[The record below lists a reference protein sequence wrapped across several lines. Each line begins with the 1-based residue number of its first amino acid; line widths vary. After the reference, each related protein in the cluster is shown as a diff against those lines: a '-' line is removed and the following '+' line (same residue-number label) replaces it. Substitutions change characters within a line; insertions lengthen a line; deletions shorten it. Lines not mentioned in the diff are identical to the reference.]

1 MKKETARA
9 WCARAGA
16 ALLLL
21 GLLAG
26 CGGGG
31 GGGDTPVA
39 VTPPVANKAPVPAIA
54 MSGTVGAGAG
64 SADISTFTNSSVTLD
79 AGASTDP
86 DGDKLSYAWTLVSKP
101 AGSTLV
107 LPGTAAQAAFKADIA
122 GTYVA
127 SVRVTDSRGAYADK
141 QVTILANTNAP
152 VTTLSMSVSYS
163 AVPTTLA
170 TKSVTLGAVILVDAS
185 ASQDADGDPVT
196 TTFDLIERPA
206 ASRASLTIVGKTAR
220 FVADAVG
227 AYKIRA
233 RAADPSGAYSETVYP
248 IEALG
253 DAPQT
258 VITSTVTN
266 VTGDS
271 GQNTVQA
278 SIGYLVALSG
288 EGSRDP
294 DGGALTHAWSLV
306 SRPAGSTAAL
316 SVVNGAFSQFTPD
329 LMGDYVVRLVA
340 TNPSGASSS
349 YQTTVSVR
357 NRPPQAVIGSNATP
371 QALPTGP
378 AVRLPV
384 GTTLTLRGTSSTDA
398 DGDTLTYA
406 WSFAD
411 KPANSTATLS
421 SNSGATVQLTTDV
434 EGSYQVRLRVTDTAG
449 AWSERLLSIN
459 SGNTAPTAVIDK
471 SRLSVLAGNAIGA
484 SASFS
489 YDDDGDALS
498 YSWAID
504 ARPAGSVAT
513 IAAPNAVQL
522 AFTPDTAGTY
532 VASLTVSDGKNA
544 SVTYMTIKALSSVTS
559 NVPLSFAPLQMRY
572 SRGLDQFVAIATNP
586 NALYIVDPFNGATRT
601 VPLPL
606 GVKSFN
612 LSADGKLA
620 AVLHE
625 GIVSLVDIA
634 SATLVR
640 SSLTGGSQTDA
651 FPTNAGLI
659 YLVGQSG
666 GQWVDRSVWI
676 LNGRTGAD
684 LSNASGYYGGSYYG
698 TMRGVFAASKNK
710 GFVMSNGLS
719 PSDISY
725 FDVDPASGALV
736 RTGDSPYHGDY
747 AMNLPFYLS
756 GNEDLLFTSSGTF
769 FRTDTLQYAGRLS
782 MNGPLLSMSHSAA
795 ADEALVLSNSYS
807 PQGSYSFN
815 GTVTYQASYQRFM
828 GALFLPDTSIALPL
842 VNGQQSYGINIF
854 HSANDNHVT
863 LVQTGSDQQNASG
876 IRYYLVTR

>member
-1 MKKETARA
+1 MKRERARI
-9 WCARAGA
+9 WRTRAGTA
-16 ALLLL
+16 VLLL

-31 GGGDTPVA
+31 GGDTPLP
-39 VTPPVANKAPVPAIA
+39 VTPPVANKAPVPVIGL
-54 MSGTVGAGAG
+54 SGPVGAGAG
-64 SADISTFTNSSVTLD
+64 NADISTFTNSSVTLD

-101 AGSTLV
+101 AGSNLV
-107 LPGTAAQAAFKADIA
+107 LPGTAAQATFKADIA

-127 SVRVTDSRGAYADK
+127 SVRVSDSRGAYADK
-141 QVTILANTNAP
+141 QVTIVANTNAP

-170 TKSVTLGAVILVDAS
+170 TKNVTIGAVILVDAS
-185 ASQDADGDPVT
+185 ASVDADGDPVT

-206 ASRASLTIVGKTAR
+206 ASRTSLTIVGKTAR
-220 FVADAVG
+220 FVADVVG

-258 VITSTVTN
+258 VITSSVTN
-266 VTGDS
+266 MTGSS
-271 GQNTVQA
+271 GANTVQA
-278 SIGYLVALSG
+278 SVGYLVALSG

-294 DGGALTHAWSLV
+294 DGGALTHAWTLV
-306 SRPAGSTAAL
+306 SRPAGSAAAL

-329 LMGDYVVRLVA
+329 MMGDYVVRLVA
-340 TNPSGASSS
+340 TDPSGASSS

-378 AVRLPV
+378 AVRLPA
-384 GTTLTLRGTSSTDA
+384 GTTLTLRGTSSTDG
-398 DGDTLTYA
+398 DGDALTYA
-406 WSFAD
+406 WSIVD
-411 KPANSTATLS
+411 KPASSTATLS
-421 SNSGATVQLTTDV
+421 SNSGATVQMTTDV

-449 AWSERLLSIN
+449 AWSERLLNIN

-471 SRLSVLAGNAIGA
+471 SRLSVLAGNAAGA

-489 YDDDGDALS
+489 FDDDGDALS

-504 ARPAGSVAT
+504 ARPAGSSAT
-513 IAAPNAVQL
+513 IAAPNAAQL
-522 AFTPDTAGTY
+522 AFTPDVAGTY
-532 VASLTVSDGKNA
+532 VASLTVSDGKNS

-559 NVPLSFAPLQMRY
+559 NVQLSFVPLQMRY

-586 NALYIVDPFNGATRT
+586 NALYVVDPFSGATRT
-601 VPLPL
+601 VPLPM

-640 SSLTGGSQTDA
+640 SSLTSGSQTDA

-666 GQWVDRSVWI
+666 GQWADRAVWI

-684 LSNASGYYGGSYYG
+684 LSVSGGYYGFGYFYG
-698 TMRGVFAASKNK
+698 TMRGVYAASKNK

-719 PSDISY
+719 PSDINY
-725 FDVDPASGALV
+725 FEVDPASGALV

-747 AMNLPFYLS
+747 AMNLPFYLT

-782 MNGPLLSMSHSAA
+782 MNDPLLSMSHSSS
-795 ADEALVLSNSYS
+795 ADEAIVLSNSYS
-807 PQGSYSFN
+807 PQGSYSYN
-815 GTVTYQASYQRFM
+815 GTLTYKASYQRFA
-828 GALFLPDTSIALPL
+828 GALFLPDTDIALPQ

-854 HSANDNHVT
+854 HSANDNHVV